1 MRACIRVLHM
11 KHGVWRLAFA
21 RGGDGVDRVVV
32 MMTVMVMVVGPRV
45 IAMGCGDLH
54 LREEVMV
61 VVVMMRVVVMVVGL
75 HVIAHKGWWRWWC
88 WRGWWWQLGLA
99 GDMALSSLN
108 AGGWWW

>member
-45 IAMGCGDLH
+45 IAMGCGDSR

-61 VVVMMRVVVMVVGL
+61 VVVMMRVVVMVVGPRDCAQWM
-75 HVIAHKGWWRWWC
+75 VEVVVVERMVVA
-88 WRGWWWQLGLA
+88 A
-99 GDMALSSLN
+99 GVS
-108 AGGWWW
+108 W